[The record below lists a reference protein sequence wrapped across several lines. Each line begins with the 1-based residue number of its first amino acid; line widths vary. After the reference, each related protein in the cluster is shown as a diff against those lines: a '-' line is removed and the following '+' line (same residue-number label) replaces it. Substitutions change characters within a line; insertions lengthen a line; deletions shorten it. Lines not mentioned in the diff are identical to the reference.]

1 MQRRNILVVGAGP
14 VGSVA
19 ALACARFGHT
29 VTLLEAQ
36 AQIDD
41 SPRASTTQPP
51 TLEIIA
57 ELGLIDEY
65 IRVGLVARTFEFWD
79 RPTLTRIAE
88 FDFERLRDET
98 DFPFV
103 VQTEQHKL
111 ANMALERLRRLP
123 NVELVM
129 GVAVSGVEQ
138 DEKQVTVTAGE
149 RLFRADYVIG
159 ADGGRSTVR
168 KSLDIDFEGYTW
180 PERFLVITTKFDF
193 ERLRDETDF
202 PFVVQTEQ
210 HKLANMA
217 LERLRRLPNV
227 ELVMGV
233 AVSGVEQD
241 EKQVTVTAGERLFRA
256 DYVIGADGGRSTV
269 RKSLDIEFEGYTWPE
284 RFLVITTKF
293 DFAAALGCCYR
304 NYMADPHEWT
314 NLFKV
319 AGDDLKGRWRAVF
332 NTREDE
338 SDEEAL
344 SDPAVRARLG
354 RIYVPDGERDY
365 LHLNLYNVH
374 QRVAKNFRKGRVFLC
389 GDAAHVNNPIGGL
402 GLNSGIH
409 EAWDLA
415 ELLDKV
421 LRQEADN
428 ASLDAYE
435 ARRRPLNIEYV
446 QEQTV
451 ANKKRLEE
459 REPAQRERR
468 FQELRDMA
476 QDPQRH
482 KAFLMRASLLESA
495 RRAIR
500 N

>member
-1 MQRRNILVVGAGP
+1 MQRRNVIVVGAGP
-14 VGSVA
+14 VGTVA

-36 AQIDD
+36 SRIDE

-51 TLEIIA
+51 TLEILA
-57 ELGLIDEY
+57 ELGLIEEY
-65 IRVGLVARTFEFWD
+65 LHVGLVARTFQFWD
-79 RPTLTRIAE
+79 RPALKLVAE
-88 FDFERLRDET
+88 FDFARLAGET
-98 DFPFV
+98 AFPFV

-111 ANMALERLRRLP
+111 ANMAIERLRG
-123 NVELVM
+123 M
-129 GVAVSGVEQ
+129 GNADVRMGARVTSLSQ
-138 DEKQVTVTAGE
+138 DENEVTVATEDGELTAE
-149 RLFRADYVIG
+149 YVIG

-168 KSLDIDFEGYTW
+168 K
-180 PERFLVITTKFDF
+180 
-193 ERLRDETDF
+193 
-202 PFVVQTEQ
+202 
-210 HKLANMA
+210 A
-217 LERLRRLPNV
+217 
-227 ELVMGV
+227 
-233 AVSGVEQD
+233 
-241 EKQVTVTAGERLFRA
+241 
-256 DYVIGADGGRSTV
+256 
-269 RKSLDIEFEGYTWPE
+269 LDIEFEGYTWPE

-293 DFAAALGCCYR
+293 DFHAALGCCLR
-304 NYMADPHEWT
+304 NYMADPQEWT

-319 AGDDLKGRWRAVF
+319 AGDDLKGRWRAVY

-344 SDPAVRARLG
+344 SDPAVRARLA
-354 RIYVPDGERDY
+354 RIHVPQAQRDY
-365 LHLNLYNVH
+365 LHLNLYAVH
-374 QRVAKNFRKGRVFLC
+374 QRVAKSFRKGRVFLC

-421 LRQEADN
+421 LRGEGDE
-428 ASLDAYE
+428 LDSYE

-459 REPAQRERR
+459 RDPAQRARR
-468 FQELRDMA
+468 FAELRAIAD
-476 QDPQRH
+476 DPARH
-482 KAFLMRASLLESA
+482 KAFLMKASLLESA

>member
-1 MQRRNILVVGAGP
+1 MRHRNVLVVGAGP

-19 ALACARFGHT
+19 ALALARRGHT

-36 AQIDD
+36 GRIDD

-51 TLEIIA
+51 TLEILA
-57 ELGLIDEY
+57 ELGLIEEY

-79 RPTLTRIAE
+79 RPKLERIAV
-88 FDFERLRDET
+88 FDFERLREET

-111 ANMALERLRRLP
+111 ANMALSRLRDLA
-123 NVELVM
+123 NAEVLLGTEVNE
-129 GVAVSGVEQ
+129 VEQ
-138 DEKQVTVTAGE
+138 NESRVMVSAGD
-149 RLFRADYVIG
+149 RQFSADYVIG

-168 KSLDIDFEGYTW
+168 KCLG
-180 PERFLVITTKFDF
+180 
-193 ERLRDETDF
+193 
-202 PFVVQTEQ
+202 
-210 HKLANMA
+210 
-217 LERLRRLPNV
+217 
-227 ELVMGV
+227 
-233 AVSGVEQD
+233 
-241 EKQVTVTAGERLFRA
+241 
-256 DYVIGADGGRSTV
+256 
-269 RKSLDIEFEGYTWPE
+269 IEFEGYTWPE
-284 RFLVITTKF
+284 RFLVVTTKF

-304 NYMADPHEWT
+304 NYMADPAEWT

-338 SDEEAL
+338 SDAEAL
-344 SDPAVRARLG
+344 SEEAVRARLG
-354 RIYVPDGERDY
+354 RIHVPEAARDY
-365 LHLNLYNVH
+365 VHLNLYAVH
-374 QRVAKNFRKGRVFLC
+374 QRVAKSFRKGRVFLC

-415 ELLDKV
+415 LLLTKV
-421 LRQEADN
+421 LRGEDSDR
-428 ASLDAYE
+428 SLDSYE

-451 ANKKRLEE
+451 ANKRRLEE
-459 REPAQRERR
+459 RDPVQRARR
-468 FQELRDMA
+468 FRELKETMD
-476 QDPQRH
+476 DPARH

-495 RRAIR
+495 RRATR